1 MIKGKA
7 FRMMLD
13 KFLESPTSQAARVQI
28 QLPSGEMMD
37 ISEISLL
44 ENRLLG
50 SFETHRLVIKVE
62 KPVGAMGKIIR
73 KL

>member
-1 MIKGKA
+1 
-7 FRMMLD
+7 MLD

-28 QLPSGEMMD
+28 ELPNGQMMD
-37 ISEISLL
+37 VAEISLL
-44 ENRLLG
+44 ENRILG

>member
-1 MIKGKA
+1 
-7 FRMMLD
+7 MMLD

>member
-1 MIKGKA
+1 
-7 FRMMLD
+7 MLD
-13 KFLESPTSQAARVQI
+13 KFFESPTTYEARVQI
-28 QLPSGEMMD
+28 ELPDGQMMD

-44 ENRLLG
+44 ENRILG

-62 KPVGAMGKIIR
+62 KPVGVMGKIIR

>member
-1 MIKGKA
+1 MIKGRA
-7 FRMMLD
+7 FGTMLD
-13 KFLESPTSQAARVQI
+13 KFLAAPASQEARVQI

-37 ISEISLL
+37 IAEISLL
-44 ENRLLG
+44 ENRILG

-62 KPVGAMGKIIR
+62 KPVGARGKIIR